1 MLPSLRGTITA
12 RVASSSGAAAA
23 ATMPGSNSSF
33 LLLPKRLLLVRH
45 GESAANADRSVYSH
59 TPDWKIPLTDL
70 GQQQAKE
77 CAASIKD
84 IVQQDKVYL
93 YTSPYRRA
101 RQTLEHIRAA
111 LDPNQVEGEREDE
124 RLREQEM
131 GNFQP
136 YDQMKATWEER
147 QQSSRFYYR
156 FPNGESGSD
165 VCDRVSLFLDSLFR
179 ERREM
184 VGALQSASGGGSNLE
199 GCTSSPEDHNI
210 VIVCHGLF
218 VRLFISRWYKLPV
231 EIFELL
237 YNPPNC
243 GVVVLERDDN
253 KGRLVMRQDCKAL
266 FGSDPRV
273 LPIQFDGSDHDRWYR
288 TDEMF
293 RHSTTG
299 ENILKLHSEDV
310 DAPDGGISVK

>member
-1 MLPSLRGTITA
+1 
-12 RVASSSGAAAA
+12 
-23 ATMPGSNSSF
+23 MPGSNSSF

-59 TPDWKIPLTDL
+59 TPDWKIPLTAL

-77 CAASIKD
+77 CAENIKQ

-111 LDPNQVEGEREDE
+111 LDPRQVEGEREDE

-184 VGALQSASGGGSNLE
+184 VGALQSPGTAGEAAS
-199 GCTSSPEDHNI
+199 TSSPEDHNV

-231 EIFELL
+231 EIFEVL

-243 GVVVLERDDN
+243 GVVVLERDDQ
-253 KGRLVMRQDCKAL
+253 KGRLVMRHDCKAL
-266 FGSDPRV
+266 FGNDPRV

-288 TDEMF
+288 TD
-293 RHSTTG
+293 TTFQHPKTG
-299 ENILKLHSEDV
+299 QNILELHA
-310 DAPDGGISVK
+310 APEEEEATVGSGSPLTQ

>member
-1 MLPSLRGTITA
+1 
-12 RVASSSGAAAA
+12 
-23 ATMPGSNSSF
+23 MPGSNSSF

-59 TPDWKIPLTDL
+59 TPDWKIPLTAL
-70 GQQQAKE
+70 GEQQAKD

-84 IVQQDKVYL
+84 IVQNDKVYL

-111 LDPNQVEGEREDE
+111 LDPKQVEGEREDE

-136 YDQMKATWEER
+136 YDQMKATWDER

-184 VGALQSASGGGSNLE
+184 VGALQSVPGSSGE
-199 GCTSSPEDHNI
+199 GCPSSPEDHNV

-231 EIFELL
+231 EIFEVL

-266 FGSDPRV
+266 FGNDPRV
-273 LPIQFDGSDHDRWYR
+273 RPIQFDGSDHDRWYR
-288 TDEMF
+288 TDQMF
-293 RHSTTG
+293 QHSATG
-299 ENILKLHSEDV
+299 ENILKLHAEYDETL
-310 DAPDGGISVK
+310 DNGPQVK